1 MSCCRDSAID
11 WKTHSP
17 DCKWAPK
24 LSGPTLYGADYPV
37 EHKAQQTAYD
47 RAQSELHQHVGSLA
61 MMVNKL
67 TARLDAALRR
77 IEALEADVARLTGPQ
92 RIDSIQHVP
101 GVWQKMP
108 GTTVDV
114 EVRGNEV
121 IMTRAKD
128 KAQTVSIS
136 QISGDVDAFA
146 LNPSRSL
153 PCGCP
158 WPHCAGHNA
167 TEIAEIERKLDP
179 KTYASPRDWPKLAP
193 RVDPCPICDKE
204 HGP

>member
-77 IEALEADVARLTGPQ
+77 IEALELEVARLKALPHAKMDRLQ
-92 RIDSIQHVP
+92 IARDSHDWDAI
-101 GVWQKMP
+101 
-108 GTTVDV
+108 
-114 EVRGNEV
+114 
-121 IMTRAKD
+121 
-128 KAQTVSIS
+128 
-136 QISGDVDAFA
+136 GD
-146 LNPSRSL
+146 
-153 PCGCP
+153 
-158 WPHCAGHNA
+158 
-167 TEIAEIERKLDP
+167 IE
-179 KTYASPRDWPKLAP
+179 
-193 RVDPCPICDKE
+193 KE
-204 HGP
+204 QP